1 MQFQTMGKSKRFH
14 EKRNKRSASDK
25 KCLTNLE
32 ETNDS
37 EVVFKNQDPEEPEE
51 SGTDSDDVSD
61 HSDSKKSESS
71 GDVTDDE
78 DEDKKD
84 EKPTVIVS
92 MWDLK
97 HCNPKRCTGRK
108 LCRLGMCRLLRLG
121 QRFNGIILS
130 PMASKCV
137 SPEDRPIVERN
148 GIAVVDCSWNRLEET
163 PFHRMK
169 GNNLRLLPFLIASN
183 PVNYGT
189 AAKLSCV
196 EAIASTLMITGF
208 EEVAQTYLSK
218 FKWGLGFLQLNQ
230 EFFDKYI
237 ICSDSKQMIET
248 QNQLLHERQTSE
260 QSSQNRNTDL
270 PPSESSDTDFE

>member
-1 MQFQTMGKSKRFH
+1 MPRSKRFQD
-14 EKRNKRSASDK
+14 KRNKKSDSNK
-25 KCLTNLE
+25 KCQFFE

-37 EVVFKNQDPEEPEE
+37 EVVLRQKDNEEHEL
-51 SGTDSDDVSD
+51 DSDDSEATPDGSTDTDEGRVEEE
-61 HSDSKKSESS
+61 KS
-71 GDVTDDE
+71 
-78 DEDKKD
+78 
-84 EKPTVIVS
+84 TVVVS

-108 LCRLGMCRLLRLG
+108 LCRLGMCRSLRLG

-130 PMASKCV
+130 PIGSKCV

-169 GNNLRLLPFLIASN
+169 GNHLRLLPFLIASN
-183 PVNYGT
+183 PVNYGM

-196 EAIASTLMITGF
+196 EAIAATLVITGLP
-208 EEVAQTYLSK
+208 EVAQLYLSK

-230 EFFDKYI
+230 EFFVKYVM
-237 ICSDSKQMIET
+237 CSDSKQMIET
-248 QNQLLHERQTSE
+248 QNQLLHQRETTE

-270 PPSESSDTDFE
+270 PPIESSDSDSE